1 MLKFHNFYVLTFEE
15 LVRCEENKIWYQ
27 IFTNVKNR
35 YQTLT
40 LVTNRYQI
48 LTSVKNWY
56 QIIIIYVNN
65 WYPIITHIKNWYL
78 NVTHVSDKTVKN
90 WNRMQNAA
98 DFEGTFINVTN

>member
-1 MLKFHNFYVLTFEE
+1 MIKNHNFYVLTFEE

-27 IFTNVKNR
+27 IFTNV
-35 YQTLT
+35 
-40 LVTNRYQI
+40 TNRYQI
-48 LTSVKNWY
+48 LTSVKIWY

-98 DFEGTFINVTN
+98 DLEGTFINVTN